1 MKIFI
6 LLFFNMVFIFSQN
19 INYDPNTGITREY
32 SYGNNL
38 IFEYKTNEDG
48 QYHGRVSSWY
58 ENGKKINYKVAPA
71 VYLKNFYD
79 LTK

>member
-19 INYDPNTGITREY
+19 INYDSNTGIIREY
-32 SYGNNL
+32 SCGNNL

-48 QYHGRVSSWY
+48 QYHGRVGSWY
-58 ENGKKINYKVAPA
+58 ENGKKNYKVAPA

>member
-1 MKIFI
+1 
-6 LLFFNMVFIFSQN
+6 MVFIFSQN

-58 ENGKKINYKVAPA
+58 ENGKKINCKVAPA

-79 LTK
+79 LIK